1 MTKKQKNN
9 LIRILVAAVL
19 MGALLVAEHVLQPG
33 HTLPVRLLWMVLYL
47 IPYLVVGYDILIKAG
62 KGIKNRQPMD
72 ECLLMVIATLGAI
85 ALAIYGG
92 GDFTEAVAVMLFYQ
106 IGEWFQS

>member
-33 HTLPVRLLWMVLYL
+33 HTLPVRLLWKKGQQQVQA
-47 IPYLVVGYDILIKAG
+47 PTAVEQWRQVGRLSG
-62 KGIKNRQPMD
+62 
-72 ECLLMVIATLGAI
+72 T
-85 ALAIYGG
+85 
-92 GDFTEAVAVMLFYQ
+92 
-106 IGEWFQS
+106 